1 MLKIEKIC
9 VGYGRFEVL
18 HEVSMEVGDNE
29 TAVVVGPNGA
39 GKSTMLKVIAGALK
53 PASGAI
59 YFDGQR
65 LDDKAPHEVVQMGI
79 SIVPEGG
86 RLFPALTV
94 YENLKIASYS
104 KRARKQFKER
114 VQDIFQLF
122 PILEERKSQRAGSLS
137 GGERQMLSIARALIP
152 NPKLVMLDE
161 PSSGLGP
168 KIVADVFNFIAQI
181 RSQGYSI
188 LMVEQNA
195 RKALELADY
204 AYLLDSGRLKFQA
217 GKEDFMANPLIK
229 KAYLGI

>member
-18 HEVSMEVGDNE
+18 HEVSIEMGDNE
-29 TAVVVGPNGA
+29 TVVIVGPNGA
-39 GKSTMLKVIAGALK
+39 GKSTLLKVIAGILK

-122 PILEERKSQRAGSLS
+122 PILEERKSQQAGSLS

-152 NPKLVMLDE
+152 NPKLVMFDE

-168 KIVADVFNFIAQI
+168 KIVTDVFNFVAQI
-181 RSQGYSI
+181 KSQGYSI
-188 LMVEQNA
+188 FMVEQNA
-195 RKALELADY
+195 RKALGLADY
-204 AYLLDSGRLKFQA
+204 AYLLDAGRLKFQA